1 MLNQVVLS
9 ISSIALSSFGA
20 IECLEK
26 VSNTVKLVLILIYL
40 HNVCHSIT
48 FLITIIITY
57 T

>member
-48 FLITIIITY
+48 FLIIIIITY
-57 T
+57 I